1 MLLNN
6 PRPKCIEVKSTEG
19 INVVVDYE
27 APDLVTL
34 DGLDEADGT
43 SDAVKNAASGGE
55 DASSTASSSNVGPD
69 EARKDAANK
78 GRDKSS
84 EGLDKQW
91 NEKSNKI
98 KMDQARKMKEKGG
111 TTKVSDIGIQISEKG
126 DATLSQARHRFA
138 KYKKQGRMKPPA
150 KISQDV
156 NSPTGTVSLEATRD
170 GIVEICVQSLSAS
183 HASPSLIHLS
193 VREDL
198 AEKREQEREK
208 SDSRHMSNLEATL
221 RGLIRRMAMIQKTA
235 DHAKEQ
241 EYQFHEASIQMNK
254 AIKMWPILH
263 CLMLLVTGCFMAKH
277 MTDYLKGHHIY

>member
-19 INVVVDYE
+19 INVVVEYE

-34 DGLDEADGT
+34 DGLDEDGT
-43 SDAVKNAASGGE
+43 SDAI
-55 DASSTASSSNVGPD
+55 DAVGDSSTTNSNVGPD
-69 EARKDAANK
+69 EARRDAANK
-78 GRDKSS
+78 GRDPT
-84 EGLDKQW
+84 GLDKQW
-91 NEKSNKI
+91 NE
-98 KMDQARKMKEKGG
+98 RKMREKGG

-138 KYKKQGRMKPPA
+138 KYKKQGRMQPPA

-156 NSPTGTVSLEATRD
+156 TSPTGTVSLEATRD
-170 GIVEICVQSLSAS
+170 GIVEVCVQSLSAS
-183 HASPSLIHLS
+183 HAAPSLIHLS

-208 SDSRHMSNLEATL
+208 SDSRHMSNLESTL
-221 RGLIRRMAMIQKTA
+221 KGLIRRMAMIQKTA

-241 EYQFHEASIQMNK
+241 EYAFHESSIQMNK

>member
-6 PRPKCIEVKSTEG
+6 PRPKCIEVTSTEG
-19 INVVVDYE
+19 INVVVEYE

-34 DGLDEADGT
+34 DGLDEDGT
-43 SDAVKNAASGGE
+43 SDAINAVGG
-55 DASSTASSSNVGPD
+55 DSSTPNDNNVGPD
-69 EARKDAANK
+69 EARIDAANK
-78 GRDKSS
+78 GRDQSS

-91 NEKSNKI
+91 NDKSNKI
-98 KMDQARKMKEKGG
+98 KMEQARKMKEKGG

-126 DATLSQARHRFA
+126 DATLSQARNRFA

-150 KISQDV
+150 KISQDIT
-156 NSPTGTVSLEATRD
+156 SSTGTVSLEATRD

-183 HASPSLIHLS
+183 HAAPSLIHLS

-198 AEKREQEREK
+198 TEKREQEREK
-208 SDSRHMSNLEATL
+208 SDSRHMSNLESTL
-221 RGLIRRMAMIQKTA
+221 KGLIRRMTMIQKTA
-235 DHAKEQ
+235 DNAKEQ
-241 EYQFHEASIQMNK
+241 EFQFHEASIQMNK